1 MPKSCAVAKALK
13 AKPGESHFR
22 WTTYICMYVSDKGT
36 VTFYIKA
43 PNNITGVCVW
53 TRYDHTGSIPM
64 YMHGILYLGMLI
76 VPKEAFHTK
85 YIWLEEWEACKRIK
99 SLLVIILK
107 ILHSVNPICQNGMN
121 KIYINSRLIVGT
133 KTDLKSQKYTPL
145 TIASLN
151 KLREQAVLF
160 IPSPT

>member
-1 MPKSCAVAKALK
+1 MITQVV
-13 AKPGESHFR
+13 
-22 WTTYICMYVSDKGT
+22 YV
-36 VTFYIKA
+36 YA
-43 PNNITGVCVW
+43 WN
-53 TRYDHTGSIPM
+53 
-64 YMHGILYLGMLI
+64 ILYLGMLI

-121 KIYINSRLIVGT
+121 KIYINSGLIVGT
-133 KTDLKSQKYTPL
+133 KNLKSQKDTPL
-145 TIASLN
+145 TIAALN